1 MAVITSPVKRYPGTV
16 ELPDAFSWDQLAR
29 WATDISAIPDTAPT
43 LAMVK
48 YQLEAVCNLGLTW
61 HLAGIAESPSISD
74 IPTKPLIPA
83 VELAGWLM
91 REVGRAIYAE
101 EGSPNA

>member
-1 MAVITSPVKRYPGTV
+1 MGAITSPVKRYPGTV

-29 WATDISAIPDTAPT
+29 WAMDIDAIPTDAPT

-48 YQLEAVCNLGLTW
+48 HQLEAVCNLGLTW
-61 HLAGIAESPSISD
+61 HLAGIVERPTLSD

-91 REVGRAIYAE
+91 REIGRAVYVE
-101 EGSPNA
+101 DGDPNA